1 MPSSFDTSFFSTL
14 GSVSSVISE
23 SLSRSFFG
31 KFDISDR
38 GVPSAKAEKTESG
51 WELNYA
57 IPAAFLRRFF
67 PEFRAESGAMICGNF
82 YKCGDETVQPHYYS
96 WNPVELVDPDF
107 HRSEFF
113 GKLYFE

>member
-1 MPSSFDTSFFSTL
+1 
-14 GSVSSVISE
+14 
-23 SLSRSFFG
+23 
-31 KFDISDR
+31 
-38 GVPSAKAEKTESG
+38 
-51 WELNYA
+51 
-57 IPAAFLRRFF
+57 
-67 PEFRAESGAMICGNF
+67 MICGNF